1 MTPGNQPADRLSMAL
16 VFGTVV
22 GGAALVAAAAVV
34 LLLMT
39 THL

>member
-1 MTPGNQPADRLSMAL
+1 MTPANQPADRLSMAL
-16 VFGTVV
+16 VFGAVV

>member
-1 MTPGNQPADRLSMAL
+1 MTPANQPTDRLSMAL